1 MILSV
6 VIPRLQKG
14 QWQSIENE
22 FRTVEYELII
32 QPDISKA
39 LKEAKGRF
47 VLFLEEDASFL
58 KGELKQSLNMFL
70 FNPSYRKLAMVT
82 STVDFDIVPEPVGFT
97 YKDGVA
103 LQSLHGDTQYPVSI
117 GYLYGSIIRTTALKQ
132 VVLALRK
139 DALYHSVQVSDF
151 FWSNGLRIE
160 INPKSIYYAPP
171 TSKPELKS
179 FQIKKS
185 AESLKVWKREFIV

>member
-6 VIPRLQKG
+6 VVPRLQKG

-22 FRTVEYELII
+22 FKFVDYELII
-32 QPDISKA
+32 QTDIVKA
-39 LKEAKGRF
+39 LKEVKGRF

-58 KGELKQSLNMFL
+58 KGQLNNSLDIFRYNQ
-70 FNPSYRKLAMVT
+70 SYRKLAMVT
-82 STVDFDIVPEPVGFT
+82 SSVDFDSELEPIGFT

-103 LQSLHGDTQYPVSI
+103 LQSIHGDSQYPVSI
-117 GYLYGSIIRTTALKQ
+117 GYLYGSIIRTTAIKQ
-132 VVLALRK
+132 VVLAVRK
-139 DALYHSVQVSDF
+139 DALYHSVQLSDF
-151 FWSNGLRIE
+151 FWSNGLRVE
-160 INPKSIYYAPP
+160 INPKAIYYAPP

-185 AESLKVWKREFIV
+185 AESLKVWKREFIA